1 MLRSTTTAIKKNKLL
16 GVEYSAISI
25 AKYLLSLDPKRE
37 YFTLKLMFRKQ
48 DWESAPIEGSFRL
61 NKLLHICQMLYC
73 AKYKKPLFKEQML
86 SFEHGA
92 VVEIVRTSFVQLYN
106 NLGKGGVDLLTK
118 DKSFIKKVFNYFR
131 TSDNEELET
140 FSHDDPAWKL
150 GKEEGNIQV
159 MPLDDK
165 LIDYYADF
173 LDDLLEEVIEQ

>member
-1 MLRSTTTAIKKNKLL
+1 MLKNLTTTVKKNKLL
-16 GVEYSAISI
+16 QAEYSAISV

-37 YFTLKLMFRKQ
+37 YFNLDLMSRKE
-48 DWESAPIEGSFRL
+48 DWESAPIEESFRL

-92 VVEIVRTSFVQLYN
+92 VVEIVRTNFVQLYSA
-106 NLGKGGVDLLTK
+106 LSRGGINLLTK

-131 TSDNEELET
+131 TSDNEELEN

-150 GKEEGNIQV
+150 GKEAGNIQA
-159 MPLDDK
+159 MPLDGK
-165 LIDYYADF
+165 LVDYYADF
-173 LDDLLEEVIEQ
+173 LDDLLEEVEK